1 MLLVIG
7 LIAFPL
13 VSRVCGRLLD
23 KGYSISKNPKG
34 RVPLDRLPS
43 YLTRFAFL
51 RRGGK
56 TNFLLSENE
65 IIAIGKTMIAPAIKL
80 PTP

>member
-1 MLLVIG
+1 MIQVAYAIIWWLILLVIG

-13 VSRVCGRLLD
+13 ASRVCGRLLD

-43 YLTRFAFL
+43 YPNRFAFYVGAEK
-51 RRGGK
+51 RIFYSVK
-56 TNFLLSENE
+56 T
-65 IIAIGKTMIAPAIKL
+65 K
-80 PTP
+80 